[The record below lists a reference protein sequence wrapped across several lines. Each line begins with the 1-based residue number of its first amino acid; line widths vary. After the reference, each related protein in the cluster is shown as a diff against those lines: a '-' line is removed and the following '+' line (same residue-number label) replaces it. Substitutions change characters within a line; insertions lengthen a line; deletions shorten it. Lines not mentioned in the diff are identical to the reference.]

1 MRTFIEHCIRKTQ
14 DLSGVWNFAPDY
26 DDVGEKQNWHKS
38 LPTKEKFA
46 VPSVW
51 NNEMG
56 YLNYEGAGWYER
68 KFYTKGGT
76 LRFWFGAVQTQADV
90 WLDGEKLGEHYGGF
104 CEFFFVKTG
113 VTEGWHTLTVRADNR
128 FDEDSIPQ
136 KSVDWWHYGGICR
149 EVVVETLSGI
159 CTLYTKTDYEL
170 SADMKTAKV
179 KQLVE
184 LYNADDETR
193 TDVVLLRFGELAF
206 EKKITLLPY
215 ENKTIEFVFDVD
227 NVQLWGIESPYLYN
241 VVLQTKT
248 DDLIDRTGLRK
259 VEVRHDGIY
268 LNGEHVEIRGVNRH
282 EEHPEWGF
290 AFPLK
295 LMKKDLDIAFQ
306 MGCNAIRGSHYPN
319 SRAFMDY
326 CDERGMLFWC
336 EIPIWGV
343 GFSVEAIAREKVIAR
358 GLAMHEEMVRHYFN
372 HPSIILWGMHNEIR
386 SDTQEGYTMSELY
399 YKYLKENGGNR
410 IVTYASS
417 LNLKDICFEFCDI
430 VCLNYYLGWYGG
442 ETSDW
447 DNFLKQFDEYLKKVG
462 QSHKPVI
469 ISEFGAAALYGN
481 HTFDDIRWTEE
492 YQAELISYC
501 LELFHTH
508 PTVCGS
514 YIWQFTDIR
523 SCNELNRA
531 RGFNNKGILNEYRKP
546 KKAYYAMKE
555 KFLKWKSEENKNE

>member
-38 LPTKEKFA
+38 LPVQEKFV

-51 NNEMG
+51 NNETG

-68 KFYTKGGT
+68 KFYTQGGA

-90 WLDGEKLGEHYGGF
+90 WLDGEKLGAHYGGF
-104 CEFFFVKTG
+104 CEFSFIKTG
-113 VTEGWHTLTVRADNR
+113 VAEGWHTLTVRADNR

-159 CTLYTKTDYEL
+159 CTLYTKTDYTL
-170 SADMKTAKV
+170 SADKSTAEV

-184 LYNADDETR
+184 VYNANEKMRSDI
-193 TDVVLLRFGELAF
+193 VKLRFGELAF
-206 EKKITLLPY
+206 EKEVTLAPF
-215 ENKTIEFVFDVD
+215 EAQTIEFSFSVE
-227 NVQLWGIESPYLYN
+227 NVRLWDIENPYLYAIS
-241 VVLQTKT
+241 LSTSS
-248 DDLIDRTGLRK
+248 DDLMDGTGFRK
-259 VEVRHDGIY
+259 IEGKPNGIY
-268 LNGEHVEIRGVNRH
+268 LNDRFVEIRGVNRH

-295 LMKKDLDIAFQ
+295 LMKRDLDIAFQ
-306 MGCNAIRGSHYPN
+306 MGCNSIRGSHYPN
-319 SRAFMDY
+319 SRAFIDY

-343 GFSVEAIAREKVIAR
+343 GFAVETLAREKVLAR
-358 GLAMHEEMVRHYFN
+358 GLDMHREMLRYYFN
-372 HPSIILWGMHNEIR
+372 HPSIIIWGMQNETR
-386 SDTQEGYTMSELY
+386 TDTQEGYKMSELY

-417 LNLKDICFEFCDI
+417 LNLRDISFEFCDI

-447 DNFLKQFDEYLKKVG
+447 DNFLKQFDEYLEKIG
-462 QSHKPVI
+462 QSHKPII

-481 HTFDDIRWTEE
+481 NTFDNIRWTEE

-501 LELFHTH
+501 LELFHNH

-555 KFLKWKSEENKNE
+555 KFLKWKSEEKK